1 MKKSIASMIIAVL
14 SLLAIIFCVL
24 WQHTVHDQTD
34 FTTFAQA
41 EANKAYTSFSAY
53 QESGNDGD
61 YWQGV
66 AAFYAFQEAYG
77 LLTEDT
83 NKSANRIFCNEV
95 YGSLVLSPEL
105 SQAHISDILHVMKIL
120 SENVMGENGYV
131 RMSELRNMLQSS
143 FSSSKTINMEVLI

>member
-1 MKKSIASMIIAVL
+1 MLALSTIA
-14 SLLAIIFCVL
+14 FCVL
-24 WQHTVHDQTD
+24 WQHTVHNQSD

-53 QESGNDGD
+53 QESGDDGD

-83 NKSANRIFCNEV
+83 SKSTNRVFCNAV
-95 YGSLVLSPEL
+95 YGSLVLSPE
-105 SQAHISDILHVMKIL
+105 QAKAHISDIAHVMKML
-120 SENVMGENGYV
+120 SENVMDEGAYAQ
-131 RMSELRNMLQSS
+131 MAELRNTLQP
-143 FSSSKTINMEVLI
+143 

>member
-1 MKKSIASMIIAVL
+1 M
-14 SLLAIIFCVL
+14 
-24 WQHTVHDQTD
+24 
-34 FTTFAQA
+34 
-41 EANKAYTSFSAY
+41 AY
-53 QESGNDGD
+53 QESGDDGD

-131 RMSELRNMLQSS
+131 RMSELRNMLQS
-143 FSSSKTINMEVLI
+143 

>member
-1 MKKSIASMIIAVL
+1 MRNRGCCRSMKKSIASMIIAVL

-66 AAFYAFQEAYG
+66 VAAYPKTLYFQLFRPIG
-77 LLTEDT
+77 TQ
-83 NKSANRIFCNEV
+83 C
-95 YGSLVLSPEL
+95 
-105 SQAHISDILHVMKIL
+105 
-120 SENVMGENGYV
+120 VMGVQSV
-131 RMSELRNMLQSS
+131 RAKARRKLKCMSLRLA
-143 FSSSKTINMEVLI
+143 FLHKDRA

>member
-1 MKKSIASMIIAVL
+1 MFSSYTNRNVVGSRVL
-14 SLLAIIFCVL
+14 ARSQGITSAHSLF
-24 WQHTVHDQTD
+24 W

-41 EANKAYTSFSAY
+41 EANKTYTSFSAY
-53 QESGNDGD
+53 QESGDDGD

-83 NKSANRIFCNEV
+83 NKSTNRIFCNEV

-105 SQAHISDILHVMKIL
+105 SQAHISDIVYVMKIL
-120 SENVMGENGYV
+120 SENVMDENGYV
-131 RMSELRNMLQSS
+131 RMLELRNTLQS
-143 FSSSKTINMEVLI
+143 

>member
-66 AAFYAFQEAYG
+66 AAFYAFQEAY
-77 LLTEDT
+77 
-83 NKSANRIFCNEV
+83 NYSAYKSE
-95 YGSLVLSPEL
+95 
-105 SQAHISDILHVMKIL
+105 HMKPP
-120 SENVMGENGYV
+120 
-131 RMSELRNMLQSS
+131 
-143 FSSSKTINMEVLI
+143 FDDDFAC

>member
-1 MKKSIASMIIAVL
+1 MRNRGCCRSMKKSIASMIIAVL

-34 FTTFAQA
+34 FAQA

-83 NKSANRIFCNEV
+83 NKSTNRIFCNEV

-105 SQAHISDILHVMKIL
+105 SQAHISDIVYVMKIL
-120 SENVMGENGYV
+120 SENVMDENGYV
-131 RMSELRNMLQSS
+131 RMLELRNTLQS
-143 FSSSKTINMEVLI
+143 